1 MWVFGFCCV
10 AFFFL
15 SPKVSCPRKQTQLSP
30 NHLWFSNKE
39 RWQAKLG
46 LLFSYYHKQSAKPQH
61 STVCFFGCFKMACDR
76 KQSLYVTV
84 YLSTS
89 AVGFNKCCLS
99 LYSLAGLFWGIAHHC
114 EIWKF
119 KRRNHEREYLISL
132 AAVSLPQLI
141 YICKSLNLWKII
153 GVAVCTMHSWKLDF
167 NKCGLFS
174 T

>member
-1 MWVFGFCCV
+1 MLCVCLKASKSVQEIKRPMGFT
-10 AFFFL
+10 AFILLVWLFLCGFWGFVVWHFFL

-30 NHLWFSNKE
+30 NRLWFSNKE
-39 RWQAKLG
+39 RWQAKLC
-46 LLFSYYHKQSAKPQH
+46 LLFAYYHKQIAKPQH

-84 YLSTS
+84 YLSIS

-132 AAVSLPQLI
+132 L
-141 YICKSLNLWKII
+141 
-153 GVAVCTMHSWKLDF
+153 
-167 NKCGLFS
+167 
-174 T
+174 

>member
-1 MWVFGFCCV
+1 MLCVCLKHQSLFRKLNDPWALLRLFFLFGCFCVGFWVLLCGI
-10 AFFFL
+10 FFFL

-61 STVCFFGCFKMACDR
+61 STACFFGCFKMACDR

-132 AAVSLPQLI
+132 L
-141 YICKSLNLWKII
+141 
-153 GVAVCTMHSWKLDF
+153 
-167 NKCGLFS
+167 
-174 T
+174 